1 MFLIPLFLFLST
13 FHAADQQQPGK
24 TPSEFITLR
33 LNESLCYTGNG
44 VFDNIREFGI
54 GSVQAQ
60 FDSAL
65 YDQTDNRLV
74 LRGRIVKR
82 DGDGDPLSSA
92 ETGILIGTFENFPQD
107 RSYTTLFQFD
117 IRHFWSPDSSGRF
130 FVSTKVF
137 PNDYI
142 CFVTQSSDTLV
153 ELYYSDIYDLSD
165 LVK

>member
-1 MFLIPLFLFLST
+1 MSIIPYLLVLAMFNPP
-13 FHAADQQQPGK
+13 DQQLAGK
-24 TPSEFITLR
+24 APAELYKLR
-33 LNESLCYTGNG
+33 VTESLCYTGNG
-44 VFDNIREFGI
+44 VFDNIREYGI

-65 YDQTDNRLV
+65 YQQANNLLV
-74 LRGRIVKR
+74 LRGRILKR
-82 DGDGDPLSSA
+82 DSDGGLESPA

-117 IRHFWSPDSSGRF
+117 IRHFWSPDSSGKF
-130 FVSTKVF
+130 FITAKVF

-142 CFVTQSSDTLV
+142 CFVTQTSDTLV
-153 ELYYSDIYDLSD
+153 ELYYSDVYDLSG

>member
-1 MFLIPLFLFLST
+1 VSIISFFIVLAM
-13 FHAADQQQPGK
+13 FHAPDQQLVRK
-24 TPSEFITLR
+24 SPSEFNRLR

-60 FDSAL
+60 IDSAL
-65 YDQTDNRLV
+65 YEEADNLLL
-74 LRGRIVKR
+74 LRGRILKR
-82 DGDGDPLSSA
+82 DGDGDPQPAA
-92 ETGILIGTFENFPQD
+92 ESGILIGTFENFPQD

-117 IRHFWSPDSSGRF
+117 IRHFWSPDTSGRF
-130 FVSTKVF
+130 FITTKVF

-153 ELYYSDIYDLSD
+153 ELYYSDIYNLSD